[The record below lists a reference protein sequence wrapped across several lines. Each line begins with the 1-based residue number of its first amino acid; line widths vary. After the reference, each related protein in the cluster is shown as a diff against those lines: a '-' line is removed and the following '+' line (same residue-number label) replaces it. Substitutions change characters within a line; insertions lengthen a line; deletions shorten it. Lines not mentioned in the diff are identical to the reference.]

1 LFWPS
6 LISRH
11 RKPFLAFTEV
21 LEKIRQGADF
31 TDQVRRQTQKET
43 KTAKILADC
52 LEFFTEGNEGKE
64 GGLHSKERKFKLR
77 FPRGLL

>member
-1 LFWPS
+1 MKRTADDPPS
-6 LISRH
+6 RPSYGG
-11 RKPFLAFTEV
+11 
-21 LEKIRQGADF
+21 QGADF

-64 GGLHSKERKFKLR
+64 GGLHPKERKFKLR